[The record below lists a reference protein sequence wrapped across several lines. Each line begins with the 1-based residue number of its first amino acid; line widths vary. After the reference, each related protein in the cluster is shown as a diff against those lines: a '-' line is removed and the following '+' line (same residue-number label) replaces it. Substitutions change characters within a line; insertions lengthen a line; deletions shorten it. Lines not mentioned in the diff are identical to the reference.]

1 MTTLIILYAIAY
13 TLIAF
18 TLITCVYIHKLK
30 YDSEYRST
38 YEGYFLASVFWPIG
52 IPVVVVLYFI
62 RVLDTLAINAADYI
76 VGKLK

>member
-1 MTTLIILYAIAY
+1 MTTIIILTAIAY
-13 TLIAF
+13 ILVVF

-62 RVLDTLAINAADYI
+62 RVLDTLAIKAADYI

>member
-1 MTTLIILYAIAY
+1 MSILTILVTLSYILVV
-13 TLIAF
+13 F

-62 RVLDTLAINAADYI
+62 RVLDTLAIKAADYI